1 MRLTVFGATG
11 RTGRHLVDQ
20 ALADGHEVTAV
31 VRDPARLASAGHPRL
46 VPVVA
51 DALDPE
57 SIAVSVTDQD
67 AVISTLG
74 RRARTDGSVCADGA
88 RAISTAMRATGTSR
102 LIVVTASGP
111 VVDEGDD
118 AFTRLVFKPVL
129 RRFLA
134 AEFADFT
141 RAERVVR
148 DSGLDWT
155 IVRPPRLT
163 NGRRRPYRT
172 ALDRN
177 IRGGTSIARADVAHA
192 ILAALGDPA
201 TIGHTVGLGY

>member
-67 AVISTLG
+67 AVIST
-74 RRARTDGSVCADGA
+74 
-88 RAISTAMRATGTSR
+88 
-102 LIVVTASGP
+102 
-111 VVDEGDD
+111 
-118 AFTRLVFKPVL
+118 
-129 RRFLA
+129 
-134 AEFADFT
+134 
-141 RAERVVR
+141 
-148 DSGLDWT
+148 
-155 IVRPPRLT
+155 
-163 NGRRRPYRT
+163 
-172 ALDRN
+172 
-177 IRGGTSIARADVAHA
+177 
-192 ILAALGDPA
+192 
-201 TIGHTVGLGY
+201 